1 MSRLFYAQ
9 QINLRLFIQWPL
21 GSIYANLATRCGNSM
36 TKSIG
41 IWRSWALVAGMMI
54 GSGIFTLPSV
64 LAPYGSYSFLGWIIT
79 GFGAMCLALSY
90 SYLARR
96 RPGLGGPYAY
106 VYEAFGRY
114 PAALTAWAYWISLW
128 SASAAIAMSF
138 AGYFELLVPWL
149 ATHPLITATTNNI
162 VLSIIVVGLFT
173 LINLRGAKEA
183 GTVQLLT
190 TLLKIIPL
198 ILIGLAGI
206 LYGEV
211 REIPATNP
219 DNESFMHMIA
229 GICLLITWSFIGVEC
244 ATLPS
249 EDTIEPE
256 KTIPR
261 ASVLGTLTAL
271 VVYMIAM
278 FGVMSLLPLELL
290 LNSTSPF
297 ADAAQQLFGNVGA
310 ILIAL
315 GAVFA
320 IGGALN
326 VCILISGT
334 IMLAAAKDRLFP
346 TYFAKTSAKGTP
358 KRALLFSSLL
368 TVSLITFN
376 TNKALLSAFEYFLI
390 ISTFSV
396 LLVYFGSALASLR
409 LQWKDQQRGIKI
421 SWLTVIIGLLATLFS
436 LLALVGAWVIY

>member
-1 MSRLFYAQ
+1 M
-9 QINLRLFIQWPL
+9 N
-21 GSIYANLATRCGNSM
+21 
-36 TKSIG
+36 KSIG

-90 SYLARR
+90 SYLSRR

-114 PAALTAWAYWISLW
+114 SAAFTAWAYWISLW

-149 ATHPLITATTNNI
+149 ATHQLFSSLSNNI
-162 VLSIIVVGLFT
+162 VLPIIVVALFAF
-173 LINLRGAKEA
+173 INLRGTKEA

-190 TLLKIIPL
+190 TILKIIPL
-198 ILIGLAGI
+198 VLIGLAGI
-206 LYGEV
+206 FYGEV
-211 REIPATNP
+211 RDIPASKPT
-219 DNESFMHMIA
+219 DETFIQMIA
-229 GICLLITWSFIGVEC
+229 GICLLITWSFIGVES
-244 ATLPS
+244 ATLPT
-249 EDTIEPE
+249 EDTVEPE

-261 ASVLGTLTAL
+261 ASILGTLTAL
-271 VVYMIAM
+271 LVYMIAM
-278 FGVMSLLPLELL
+278 LGVMSVVPVEQLLI
-290 LNSTSPF
+290 STSPF
-297 ADAAQQLFGNVGA
+297 ADAAQQLFGNIGSIVV
-310 ILIAL
+310 AL

-326 VCILISGT
+326 VCILVSGT
-334 IMLAAAKDRLFP
+334 IMLAGAKDKLFP
-346 TYFAKTSAKGTP
+346 TFFAKTTLQGTP
-358 KRALLFSSLL
+358 QRALVLSCLL
-368 TVSLITFN
+368 TVALIYFN
-376 TNKALLSAFEYFLI
+376 TSKALLSAFEYFLI

-396 LLVYFGSALASLR
+396 LLVYLGSALASLR

-421 SWLTVIIGLLATLFS
+421 NWLTVIISLLATLFS
-436 LLALVGAWVIY
+436 LLALVGAWVVY